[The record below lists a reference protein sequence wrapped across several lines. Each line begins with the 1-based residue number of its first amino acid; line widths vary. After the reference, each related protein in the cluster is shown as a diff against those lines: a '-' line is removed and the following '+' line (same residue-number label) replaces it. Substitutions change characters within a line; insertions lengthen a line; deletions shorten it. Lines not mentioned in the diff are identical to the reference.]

1 MSKINKIELD
11 ILMGL
16 PASGKT
22 TYAEKN
28 VKPPLDYLIDF
39 DEIRENIWLRGKNLD
54 IEKIIDI
61 GMQRLCAS
69 SRKRIQRVV
78 VDGLFLTNEHI
89 LQVIKNIAKYYNEVN
104 VVIHRWNE
112 DRDTCLK
119 NDGGRRENPS
129 TNTILN
135 AVYEEVDVE
144 WLNSEIDDYQA
155 AIVNIVHHKVKLKED
170 WYCYFRTYLSFEK
183 DGMLRSPTW
192 VTGGIYGNCYDNHME
207 VVSAEDPLEFDAFDN
222 LLEEICPTITFLHY
236 KKLRQ
241 YCVSIEDTRE
251 DDYYGG
257 YTLKNN
263 WVCDLQKMYER
274 LSELGY
280 IV

>member
-1 MSKINKIELD
+1 MSKMTKIELD

-28 VKPPLDYLIDF
+28 TKSPLDYLIDI
-39 DEIRENIWLRGKNLD
+39 DGIRDDIWMRGKNLS
-54 IEKIIDI
+54 IEAIIDI
-61 GMQRLCAS
+61 GMQRISYSA
-69 SRKRIQRVV
+69 RKRIQRIV

-89 LQVIKNIAKYYNEVN
+89 RQVVEGVAKYYDEVS
-104 VVIHRWNE
+104 VVVHRWNE

-135 AVYEEVDVE
+135 AVYEDVDVE
-144 WLNSEIDDYQA
+144 WLNSEIEEYQA
-155 AIVNIVHHKVKLKED
+155 TIVNIVHHKVKLKED
-170 WYCYFRTYLSFEK
+170 WYCYLRTYLSFGK

-192 VTGGIYGNCYDNHME
+192 ITGGVYGNCYDNSMGA
-207 VVSAEDPLEFDAFDN
+207 VSAEEPLEFDAFDN
-222 LLEEICPTITFLHY
+222 LLEKICPTITFLHY
-236 KKLRQ
+236 KRLRQ

-251 DDYYGG
+251 DDYYSG

-263 WVCDLQKMYER
+263 WVCDLQKMYEK

-280 IV
+280 VA